1 MLLLGQGSYAL
12 ASISVRDAR
21 GDELLP
27 RSVLQLGPDDAFP
40 WLSTSPSGWTAPP
53 PPPHPI
59 FGCTIRARMYPGSD
73 TCILSCTDHPDR
85 TIFGSCTDV
94 LPSGARRRLAAATSV
109 TSPGRNPH
117 RPADDHADR
126 PTARRLLKAGGSA
139 SFSDPHP
146 GYDTSGGRW
155 ATYGSDRWGKAASS
169 VRRRTP
175 VFAGTAAGVHFT
187 GGVSSAPYYYGR
199 RSVLR
204 NTYLVVLTSSYFHH
218 HYGYHDC
225 FYAAAGP
232 VHDESTFDRFACKQ
246 ATSYRTP
253 DDLDRYELT
262 EALALPPIPRS
273 GRWRQDPNPQWPLEL
288 TVHELLLYPPHATEG
303 RAPPAL
309 LGFSTNDVSRLSQAS
324 QFCRFLL
331 VSSLCSYLLCC
342 VFLPLCFERPSYV
355 SKERRKRCAP
365 SLASKPGSTMV

>member
-1 MLLLGQGSYAL
+1 MWDPVFDTGAASSACPYGSDCSDCTAYVAATPTSAGYFPTRCGQA
-12 ASISVRDAR
+12 
-21 GDELLP
+21 
-27 RSVLQLGPDDAFP
+27 
-40 WLSTSPSGWTAPP
+40 APP
-53 PPPHPI
+53 
-59 FGCTIRARMYPGSD
+59 ARTATSVAAE
-73 TCILSCTDHPDR
+73 IA
-85 TIFGSCTDV
+85 TDV
-94 LPSGARRRLAAATSV
+94 KLEANFDAIFDSDDRRRLAAATSV
-109 TSPGRNPH
+109 ASPDRNPD
-117 RPADDHADR
+117 RPADRPADR
-126 PTARRLLKAGGSA
+126 PTARRLLKAGASA
-139 SFSDPHP
+139 
-146 GYDTSGGRW
+146 YDYSHSSADYGMRGGRP
-155 ATYGSDRWGKAASS
+155 ATYGTGRWGSAASS
-169 VRRRTP
+169 VRRRAP
-175 VFAGTAAGVHFT
+175 VYSGAGAGVHFT

-199 RSVLR
+199 RSVRHDTNL
-204 NTYLVVLTSSYFHH
+204 LVLTSSHFHH

-225 FYAAAGP
+225 GGVTY
-232 VHDESTFDRFACKQ
+232 DRFACKQ
-246 ATSYRTP
+246 TTSYRTP

>member
-1 MLLLGQGSYAL
+1 MPNPARKPKLTPSQVLLLGQGSYAL

-53 PPPHPI
+53 PPPRPI
-59 FGCTIRARMYPGSD
+59 FGSWR
-73 TCILSCTDHPDR
+73 
-85 TIFGSCTDV
+85 TDV

-109 TSPGRNPH
+109 ASPDRNLD

-126 PTARRLLKAGGSA
+126 PTARRLLKAGANAAGL
-139 SFSDPHP
+139 DPHP
-146 GYDTSGGRW
+146 GYDTTGGRR
-155 ATYGSDRWGKAASS
+155 ATYGGWRWGTAASS
-169 VRRRTP
+169 VRRRAP

-199 RSVLR
+199 RSVIH
-204 NTYLVVLTSSYFHH
+204 NTHLMVLTSSYFHH

-225 FYAAAGP
+225 GNNTWASRYGT
-232 VHDESTFDRFACKQ
+232 VYDGSTFDRFSCKQ

-253 DDLDRYELT
+253 EDLDRYELT
-262 EALALPPIPRS
+262 EALALPPIPS
-273 GRWRQDPNPQWPLEL
+273 AQWPLEL
-288 TVHELLLYPPHATEG
+288 TVHELLLYPPDATEG

-309 LGFSTNDVSRLSQAS
+309 LGFSTNDVSMAYTLQML
-324 QFCRFLL
+324 FCWTVVLL
-331 VSSLCSYLLCC
+331 TVLFCAALACSSAPRC
-342 VFLPLCFERPSYV
+342 
-355 SKERRKRCAP
+355 RRSSEHRNQ
-365 SLASKPGSTMV
+365 STMV

>member
-199 RSVLR
+199 RSVLH

-262 EALALPPIPRS
+262 EALALPPIPS
-273 GRWRQDPNPQWPLEL
+273 AQWPLEL
-288 TVHELLLYPPHATEG
+288 TVHELLLYPPDATEG

-309 LGFSTNDVSRLSQAS
+309 LGFSTNDVSMAYTLQML
-324 QFCRFLL
+324 FCWTVVLL
-331 VSSLCSYLLCC
+331 TVLFCAALACSSAPRC
-342 VFLPLCFERPSYV
+342 
-355 SKERRKRCAP
+355 RRSSEHRNQ
-365 SLASKPGSTMV
+365 STMV

>member
-1 MLLLGQGSYAL
+1 VLLLGQGSYAL

-59 FGCTIRARMYPGSD
+59 FGSWR
-73 TCILSCTDHPDR
+73 
-85 TIFGSCTDV
+85 TDV

-126 PTARRLLKAGGSA
+126 PTARRLLKSGASA

-199 RSVLR
+199 RSVLH
-204 NTYLVVLTSSYFHH
+204 NTHLVVLTSSYFHR
-218 HYGYHDC
+218 YGYPDWC
-225 FYAAAGP
+225 YAAAGR
-232 VHDESTFDRFACKQ
+232 VYDESTFDRFACKQ

-273 GRWRQDPNPQWPLEL
+273 ARWRQDPNPQWPLEL

-324 QFCRFLL
+324 LFFRFLL
-331 VSSLCSYLLCC
+331 LSSLWPFLCC
-342 VFLPLCFERPSYV
+342 VYHDFFRACLDVYL
-355 SKERRKRCAP
+355 ERRKRCAP
-365 SLASKPGSTMV
+365 SLARKPGSTMV